1 MLFLK
6 DKKMKTTYPTEQLS
20 FNEWTAYIKSEQ
32 MKQYSENK
40 TNTNTEQSFGKN
52 QKQ

>member
-1 MLFLK
+1 
-6 DKKMKTTYPTEQLS
+6 MKTVYPTEQLP
-20 FNEWTAYIKSEQ
+20 FNEWTAYIKSEK
-32 MKQYSENK
+32 MKQYSEIK

>member
-1 MLFLK
+1 
-6 DKKMKTTYPTEQLS
+6 MKTVYPTNQLS

-32 MKQYSENK
+32 MKQYSEIK
-40 TNTNTEQSFGKN
+40 TNNNTEQSFGKN